1 MVARRSALANVDW
14 QLLEGTTA
22 GSSQGSAA
30 AGQRQGSGRAA
41 AGQGSAV
48 SGKCWAHHSKA
59 RRRERRVA
67 ALHRLPTHLRAG
79 EAGRE
84 VAIQPARLTGPNV
97 AACIGHVLHTPPWP
111 ARESWPGDSQLNNRI
126 ILIIAILFL
135 LLCIGHLLPPPLC

>member
-30 AGQRQGSGRAA
+30 AGQRQGSGRA
-41 AGQGSAV
+41 GQRSQRQML
-48 SGKCWAHHSKA
+48 AHHSKA

-84 VAIQPARLTGPNV
+84 VAIQPARLAGPNV